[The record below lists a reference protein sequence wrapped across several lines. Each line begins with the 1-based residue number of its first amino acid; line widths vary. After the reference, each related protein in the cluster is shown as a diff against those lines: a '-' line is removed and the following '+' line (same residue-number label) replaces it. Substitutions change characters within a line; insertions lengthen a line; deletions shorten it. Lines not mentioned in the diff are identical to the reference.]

1 MMNCLAVIERT
12 FYGQRS
18 GITAARA
25 IAHIEA
31 LEVENAALLQQ
42 MQEMVRMAAEKNRPA
57 YDEQQRVIMELR
69 DENAALK
76 ARGLVLSED
85 ELAALERIELLMC
98 KQLRIL
104 GEITELNEIE
114 RAGVI
119 STMESQ
125 RADLRIMRNL
135 LSRESQRAD
144 LRIMRNL
151 LSRQGNLE
159 RAKR

>member
-1 MMNCLAVIERT
+1 
-12 FYGQRS
+12 
-18 GITAARA
+18 
-25 IAHIEA
+25 
-31 LEVENAALLQQ
+31 
-42 MQEMVRMAAEKNRPA
+42 MAAEKNRPA

>member
-1 MMNCLAVIERT
+1 MDRTEMMNCLAVIERT

-76 ARGLVLSED
+76 ARGLSED
-85 ELAALERIELLMC
+85 DRVAFEEFAESFGLDLSHIDFAWLVWKAATQAM
-98 KQLRIL
+98 
-104 GEITELNEIE
+104 
-114 RAGVI
+114 
-119 STMESQ
+119 
-125 RADLRIMRNL
+125 
-135 LSRESQRAD
+135 
-144 LRIMRNL
+144 
-151 LSRQGNLE
+151 E